1 VISNP
6 NWVTPPNGDD
16 LADLY
21 PERAQRMEVEGSA
34 AIKCKVTVKGTMTEC
49 IVVSESPAGYGF
61 GDQTIKASRR
71 WKMKPATRDGQP
83 VEGVVTVPLKWK
95 LGG

>member
-1 VISNP
+1 MISNP

-34 AIKCKVTVKGTMTEC
+34 SIRCKVTIKGTMVEC
-49 IVVSESPAGYGF
+49 VVVSESPAGYDF
-61 GDQTIKASRR
+61 GTQTIKASHR

>member
-1 VISNP
+1 M
-6 NWVTPPNGDD
+6 
-16 LADLY
+16 ADLY

-34 AIKCKVTVKGTMTEC
+34 AIRCKVTVKGTMEGC
-49 IVVSESPAGYGF
+49 IVVSETPKDYGF
-61 GDQTIKASRR
+61 GEATIKAARR
-71 WKMKPATRDGQP
+71 WKMKPATRDNKP

>member
-1 VISNP
+1 
-6 NWVTPPNGDD
+6 
-16 LADLY
+16 
-21 PERAQRMEVEGSA
+21 
-34 AIKCKVTVKGTMTEC
+34 MTEC
-49 IVVSESPAGYGF
+49 VVVSESPAGYDF
-61 GDQTIKASRR
+61 GNQTIKASHR